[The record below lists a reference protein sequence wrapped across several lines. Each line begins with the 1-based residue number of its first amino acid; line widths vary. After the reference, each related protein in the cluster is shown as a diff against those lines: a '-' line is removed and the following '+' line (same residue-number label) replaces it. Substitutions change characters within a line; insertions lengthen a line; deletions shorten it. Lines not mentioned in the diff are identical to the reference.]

1 MKNLKLSSPLR
12 TFREYFIITLGV
24 AIYAFAIVGII
35 MPAGGVSGGASGL
48 SLIINYA
55 LGVPTGVSFF
65 IINAVLL
72 IIAIMTLGAK
82 FGAKTL
88 YAIFLIS
95 GMMGLFEGVIPEGW
109 VGLAGDKFLSSILGG
124 ALSGVGVGI
133 CLLQGGS
140 TGGSD
145 IVAMIVNKY
154 RNISYSRVVVVVDLF
169 IIGGSLFIMGD
180 LATVIYGYVVVG
192 VFGYTVDMV
201 LEGDKQSLQIF
212 VMSKQ
217 YDEIADHVTNQ
228 LHRGATVLD
237 GTGWYTKKPVKVLM
251 IVCRKTEMSMMMK
264 AIKSVDPEAFISMN
278 SVMGVY
284 GQGFDTYK

>member
-1 MKNLKLSSPLR
+1 MKKNALTSTTR
-12 TFREYFIITLGV
+12 AIREYLIITLGV
-24 AIYAFAIVGII
+24 ALYAFAIVGII

-55 LGVPTGVSFF
+55 IGVPTGVAFF
-65 IINAVLL
+65 VINAILL
-72 IIAIMTLGAK
+72 ILAIIILGAK

-95 GMMGLFEGVIPEGW
+95 GMMSLFEGLIPENW
-109 VGLAGDKFLSSILGG
+109 VGLADDKLLSSILGG
-124 ALSGVGVGI
+124 ALSGIGVGI
-133 CLLQGGS
+133 CLMQGGS

-154 RNISYSRVVVVVDLF
+154 RNISYSRVVVAVDAV
-169 IIGGSLFIMGD
+169 IIGSSFFVFND
-180 LATVIYGYVVVG
+180 LATIIYGYVVVG

-201 LEGDKQSLQIF
+201 LEGNKQSLQIF
-212 VMSKQ
+212 VMSRH
-217 YDEIADHVTNQ
+217 YEEIADLVTHQ

-237 GTGWYTKKPVKVLM
+237 GTGWYTKQPVKVLM
-251 IVCRKTEMSMMMK
+251 IVCRRTEMNMMMK
-264 AIKSVDPEAFISMN
+264 AIKSLDSEAFISMN